1 MVAVAVVLPVLFIVP
16 SSSSRGMDFGSRE
29 SCRLFRRA
37 FKRKLVKSSYRYDVR
52 NDSDLLLVPQKTVL
66 APSAPLPTL
75 TTYNERSSSLQG
87 NSRHR
92 TRTTSHRKI
101 RKLLKAG
108 TLDIPR
114 ISHSI
119 VGLSSILVGLH
130 HMIEV
135 LLLSSFT
142 DAECK
147 VSTIVC
153 TGCIHTLAGLL
164 GIRRLNFKSEKEAAR
179 NAMFWP
185 APIQSSWLATVSL
198 TEWGQGSG
206 AFISMGNAPFAAFTA
221 FNVLLTFWQLSE
233 ILRKTGVRDNSN
245 SNSISPKQDSIW
257 FEKSAHNVILVELS
271 YLLWMQLQMGTV
283 LYIIASSSCS
293 VVEFSSFM
301 DAFPNMQSLLSNLAL
316 NTAFFNNLA
325 VFVATLV
332 RYKLVSKPE
341 NQYDNVIVFS
351 LPLLSSIFIVWKV
364 LSCFFLSYDG
374 TMSASFF
381 SLLFEQ

>member
-1 MVAVAVVLPVLFIVP
+1 MVAVAGVLPVLFIFP
-16 SSSSRGMDFGSRE
+16 SSSNRGMDFG
-29 SCRLFRRA
+29 RA
-37 FKRKLVKSSYRYDVR
+37 CKRKLVKTSYRYDVR
-52 NDSDLLLVPQKTVL
+52 SDIDLLFVPPKTKTVL
-66 APSAPLPTL
+66 APPAAPLPSL
-75 TTYNERSSSLQG
+75 TTYDERSSSSSQG
-87 NSRHR
+87 NKNHQR
-92 TRTTSHRKI
+92 TKTTSYRKI
-101 RKLLKAG
+101 RKFFKAG

-114 ISHSI
+114 ICHSI

-130 HMIEV
+130 HMIKV

-142 DAECK
+142 NVECK
-147 VSTIVC
+147 VSAIVC

-164 GIRRLNFKSEKEAAR
+164 GIRRLNFKSDKEAAR

-185 APIQSSWLATVSL
+185 APIQSLWLASVSL

-206 AFISMGNAPFAAFTA
+206 AFLSMGNSLFTAFTT
-221 FNVLLTFWQLSE
+221 FNVLLTVWQLSE
-233 ILRKTGVRDNSN
+233 ILRKTGVRGSGSGSN
-245 SNSISPKQDSIW
+245 KQDSIW
-257 FEKSAHNVILVELS
+257 FQKSAHNAILVEFS

-283 LYIIASSSCS
+283 LYIVACRSCS
-293 VVEFSSFM
+293 VGDFSIFM

-332 RYKLVSKPE
+332 RYNLVSKPKKK
-341 NQYDNVIVFS
+341 YDNVIVFS

-381 SLLFEQ
+381 SLLFK

>member
-1 MVAVAVVLPVLFIVP
+1 MVAVGGVLPVLFIF
-16 SSSSRGMDFGSRE
+16 SSSSNNRGMDNNFG
-29 SCRLFRRA
+29 RRA
-37 FKRKLVKSSYRYDVR
+37 ACKRKLVKTSYRYDVR
-52 NDSDLLLVPQKTVL
+52 SDIDLLLIPPKTVL
-66 APSAPLPTL
+66 VAPSSAPLPSL
-75 TTYNERSSSLQG
+75 TTYDEIISSSSQ
-87 NSRHR
+87 R
-92 TRTTSHRKI
+92 TRTTKSYRKI
-101 RKLLKAG
+101 RKFFKAG

-114 ISHSI
+114 ICHSI

-130 HMIEV
+130 HMSKV

-142 DAECK
+142 NVECK
-147 VSTIVC
+147 VSAIVC
-153 TGCIHTLAGLL
+153 TGGIHTLAGLL
-164 GIRRLNFKSEKEAAR
+164 GIRRLNFKSNKEAAR

-185 APIQSSWLATVSL
+185 APIQSLWLASVSL

-206 AFISMGNAPFAAFTA
+206 AFISMKNPLFTA
-221 FNVLLTFWQLSE
+221 FTTSNVLLTVWQLSE
-233 ILRKTGVRDNSN
+233 ILRKTGVRDSGSGSGSGSGSN
-245 SNSISPKQDSIW
+245 KKQDSIW
-257 FEKSAHNVILVELS
+257 FQKSAHNAILVEFS

-283 LYIIASSSCS
+283 LYIIACRSCS
-293 VVEFSSFM
+293 VGEFSIFM

-332 RYKLVSKPE
+332 RYNVLSKPKKK
-341 NQYDNVIVFS
+341 YDNVIVFS

-381 SLLFEQ
+381 SLLFR

>member
-1 MVAVAVVLPVLFIVP
+1 MVAVAAVLPVLFIVP
-16 SSSSRGMDFGSRE
+16 SSFNRGMDFG
-29 SCRLFRRA
+29 RA

-52 NDSDLLLVPQKTVL
+52 NDSDLLFVPQNTVL
-66 APSAPLPTL
+66 APSAPLPSL
-75 TTYNERSSSLQG
+75 TTYNERSSSSKG
-87 NSRHR
+87 NSHQR
-92 TRTTSHRKI
+92 TRTTSYREVRKF
-101 RKLLKAG
+101 LKAG

-119 VGLSSILVGLH
+119 VGLTSMLVGLH

-142 DAECK
+142 NAECK
-147 VSTIVC
+147 VSAIVC

-164 GIRRLNFKSEKEAAR
+164 GIRRLNFKSEREAAR

-185 APIQSSWLATVSL
+185 APIQSSWLACVSL

-206 AFISMGNAPFAAFTA
+206 AFISMGNPLFTAFTT
-221 FNVLLTFWQLSE
+221 FNVLLTVWQLSE
-233 ILRKTGVRDNSN
+233 ILRKTGVCGSGSN
-245 SNSISPKQDSIW
+245 KQDSIW
-257 FEKSAHNVILVELS
+257 FQKSEHDAILVEFS

-283 LYIIASSSCS
+283 LYIVACSSCS

-332 RYKLVSKPE
+332 RYKLVSRPK

-381 SLLFEQ
+381 SLLFEQHY